1 MTSSSTLALPNAPLN
16 ILAIDGGAMMGVVPA
31 RILQYLEGKISNT
44 SLYNGNTTGPVA
56 TPPSPFEID
65 SLTPLNKQICQAF
78 DLIVGTSTGGLI
90 AFALA
95 VPPGIKG
102 TQDSGLPTEP
112 MSAQAVLD
120 FYFAQSENI
129 FPPNPPDTMLTTK
142 TPLFENG
149 GLINA
154 ISSVF
159 GAPAGVVSS
168 KNESPAAPVGTLRHA
183 TDAVVPVLV
192 TSFNNNPQFTTQP
205 KATICPTLDNS
216 STQQGPLLIGAVGP
230 APDNQANW
238 IPSSQANL
246 TTDANSVADLSVL
259 QGALM
264 TSAFPMLLPPV
275 PFNLDFVNNPD
286 SVNNYFLDGGIYA
299 GNPAMAVLMWAM
311 ANKLEI
317 GTLVSVGCGSYSP
330 PSDVSTNYSDVAN
343 WGSGTSELIYSYVNS
358 ISPGLVNLLPQPNPG
373 WLGSEN
379 YTSVTNG
386 EYSALLHAMQTGP
399 SQFNDAFISAILA
412 NQQSQ
417 GQFFRLQPDLGSL
430 KANPAWASDPSVLA
444 SWVNET
450 DNWMTTQANGASGTT
465 LLNAVV
471 TQVNSVL
478 QGRNG

>member
-1 MTSSSTLALPNAPLN
+1 MFDLWKAERYDFPDYIVKLQVPSLITLWDKFLNQLIQEAIMTSSSTLALPNAPLN

-129 FPPNPPDTMLTTK
+129 FSPNPPNTMLTTK

-168 KNESPAAPVGTLRHA
+168 NNESPAAPVGTLRHA

-192 TSFNNNPQFTTQP
+192 TSYNNNPQFTTQP
-205 KATICPTLDNS
+205 KATICPILDNS
-216 STQQGPLLIGAVGP
+216 STQQGPLLIGAVGYVHRGLQESP
-230 APDNQANW
+230 AKLALVSYLRHRSGLRLEQ
-238 IPSSQANL
+238 SS
-246 TTDANSVADLSVL
+246 
-259 QGALM
+259 
-264 TSAFPMLLPPV
+264 LLKAEK
-275 PFNLDFVNNPD
+275 FNLFV
-286 SVNNYFLDGGIYA
+286 
-299 GNPAMAVLMWAM
+299 WR
-311 ANKLEI
+311 
-317 GTLVSVGCGSYSP
+317 
-330 PSDVSTNYSDVAN
+330 
-343 WGSGTSELIYSYVNS
+343 
-358 ISPGLVNLLPQPNPG
+358 PQ
-373 WLGSEN
+373 
-379 YTSVTNG
+379 
-386 EYSALLHAMQTGP
+386 A
-399 SQFNDAFISAILA
+399 
-412 NQQSQ
+412 
-417 GQFFRLQPDLGSL
+417 
-430 KANPAWASDPSVLA
+430 
-444 SWVNET
+444 
-450 DNWMTTQANGASGTT
+450 
-465 LLNAVV
+465 
-471 TQVNSVL
+471 
-478 QGRNG
+478 